1 MKRALQNFVTQ
12 LVPVYREIN
21 HYKRVTRQ
29 NGFVGLASN
38 TLKINNHN
46 EMKHIVVII
55 HLFTLFISN
64 GFAQE
69 TNYRPGLF
77 FREDWKETPAEI
89 PLSQKHVNNPDLLV
103 LLYGPGQDSLKKS
116 NHEKPVDDP
125 FYVWS
130 GLCLGNWMVTLK
142 HKTNNVD
149 LTGFAKISWRSKQ
162 AGLRQLR
169 IALKLANGTWLVSD
183 QFDDATKDWRIREF
197 NIQDIV
203 WYKLDSK
210 SVVEIGPVT
219 NPDLSN
225 VEEIGFTD
233 LMPGGK
239 SASCTRLDWIEVYG
253 KPIKRM

>member
-1 MKRALQNFVTQ
+1 MKFRT
-12 LVPVYREIN
+12 
-21 HYKRVTRQ
+21 T
-29 NGFVGLASN
+29 
-38 TLKINNHN
+38 
-46 EMKHIVVII
+46 VII
-55 HLFTLFISN
+55 IFLLIGKLIFS
-64 GFAQE
+64 Q
-69 TNYRPGLF
+69 TNYRPSLF

-103 LLYGPGQDSLKKS
+103 QLYGPGQDSLKKS

-142 HKTNNVD
+142 HKTSNVD

-162 AGLRQLR
+162 GGLRQLR
-169 IALKLANGTWLVSD
+169 ITLKLANGTWLVSD
-183 QFDDATKDWRIREF
+183 HFDDATKDWRIKEF
-197 NIQDIV
+197 NIQDIK
-203 WYKLDSK
+203 WYKLDAK
-210 SVVEIGPVT
+210 SVVETGPAT

-239 SASCTRLDWIEVYG
+239 SASCSRLDWIEVYG
-253 KPIKRM
+253 LPVKR